1 MIKEIYSLVEVRRDG
16 QPEAT
21 GTSHEGDPEVGDP
34 ISISRIRAPS
44 ARGHTI
50 QPQPLHH
57 PRNGPV
63 VQHTVEPYRAKPREP
78 QTTASES
85 AGTASESAGESSGG
99 DPSTQERSNR
109 ERFNQC
115 EISLE
120 FSSAFTCSLVELARM
135 KIHDLIGDRQSRAA
149 TSLFTDPETGAA
161 IQEETLASTF
171 ISLIRLSLLRHHG
184 KKLTLAE
191 VRRLWSLHSLRITGL
206 NLLEKAGCPPW
217 LLRVTGRWLLDCH
230 YQYTGQDHNLLATNS
245 TSRISNQTATPAAR
259 VPVTPFPG
267 EAHSD
272 SLPPHPDTREMTEP
286 GQTQV
291 DTTLAAEA
299 TTSSWLLPGALN
311 TDASELTDVP
321 NTMVGRRVKKFF
333 PG

>member
-1 MIKEIYSLVEVRRDG
+1 MRTSDDCWRVGGGELWWESLN
-16 QPEAT
+16 
-21 GTSHEGDPEVGDP
+21 
-34 ISISRIRAPS
+34 SR
-44 ARGHTI
+44 TI
-50 QPQPLHH
+50 
-57 PRNGPV
+57 
-63 VQHTVEPYRAKPREP
+63 KPRKVQP
-78 QTTASES
+78 VRNLTGIQLRLHVL
-85 AGTASESAGESSGG
+85 AG
-99 DPSTQERSNR
+99 R
-109 ERFNQC
+109 
-115 EISLE
+115 
-120 FSSAFTCSLVELARM
+120 
-135 KIHDLIGDRQSRAA
+135 
-149 TSLFTDPETGAA
+149 TGA
-161 IQEETLASTF
+161 EEDP
-171 ISLIRLSLLRHHG
+171 RP
-184 KKLTLAE
+184 
-191 VRRLWSLHSLRITGL
+191 HSLRITGL